1 LVALH
6 GHSTSLPDFPDR
18 GISAMPEDAVHP
30 LALATFEICADR
42 RVPVQTVNML
52 FENCYLSCVL
62 CN

>member
-30 LALATFEICADR
+30 LALATFEVCADR
-42 RVPVQTVNML
+42 RVLLQTTL
-52 FENCYLSCVL
+52 ENCYFSYAFAI
-62 CN
+62 N